1 MSRVAPYAPRLSS
14 TTFYRSSLRDRT
26 IKRYSL
32 ASRGRVSR
40 PPLVHCFVVHPWEAY
55 FWVVHW
61 LLAYSY
67 VRNEYL
73 RVPFPCSG
81 LYPWHGELKMHARV
95 NRRRVQRAFGRRG
108 PKVQLVSGTPA
119 SEAAKRL
126 LTQIRGKRPAVC
138 RMRPMHWT
146 GPTDLIAGLLPCDK
160 AEQRQHL
167 SHRDLR
173 ANRRKI
179 DTRHGISPR
188 IREEEPVRPGL
199 ILRGFPI
206 QVRLNRMNQKS
217 TLPPDE
223 PVLS

>member
-1 MSRVAPYAPRLSS
+1 MA
-14 TTFYRSSLRDRT
+14 
-26 IKRYSL
+26 
-32 ASRGRVSR
+32 
-40 PPLVHCFVVHPWEAY
+40 
-55 FWVVHW
+55 HW

-67 VRNEYL
+67 VRNEGL
-73 RVPFPCSG
+73 RVPLPCSG
-81 LYPWHGELKMHARV
+81 LYPWHGELKMHAQV
-95 NRRRVQRAFGRRG
+95 HRRRVPGAFGRRG
-108 PKVQLVSGTPA
+108 PKVELVSGTPA

-188 IREEEPVRPGL
+188 IREEQERSGSFRRGTPDWSGAAWAMGTTHPLREPTGS
-199 ILRGFPI
+199 
-206 QVRLNRMNQKS
+206 RLPRRTGPS
-217 TLPPDE
+217 ASRRTR
-223 PVLS
+223 